1 MPTIEIKRQKGD
13 FVTFKYSGRVH
24 VTNLCS
30 DCPLYREGCTGVSK
44 TGGNQAIIDISNT
57 RVDRFI
63 KSKTADVDCGVL
75 PELRKSSK

>member
-1 MPTIEIKRQKGD
+1 MPTIEIKKQQGE

-24 VTNLCS
+24 VTNLCG

-44 TGGNQAIIDISNT
+44 TGNNQAMIDISNA

-63 KSKTADVDCGVL
+63 KSKTAGAACGVL
-75 PELRKSSK
+75 PELRKLSK